1 MKRQFLMIV
10 SDVSKPQVDSVIEA
24 VKDFNEW
31 VDLIPIES
39 KSDGG
44 YSLYLDIQKGD
55 IAKTVLETRV
65 FLKNWFKLLKI
76 DCDSNPRDFM

>member
-1 MKRQFLMIV
+1 MIV
-10 SDVSKPQVDSVIEA
+10 SDVSKPQVDSVTEA

-31 VDLIPIES
+31 IDLIPIES

-55 IAKTVLETRV
+55 RTKTVLDTRV
-65 FLKNWFKLLKI
+65 FLKNWFSHLKI